1 MAGALQEITLLN
13 QFEVRGDPDNL
24 WRVGFAVKPKG
35 TVVPRL
41 SYTVLT
47 PDKWGGDMF
56 KCIDYLTESGLNP
69 GLPSVWVQA
78 TTVPAIFASPDR
90 WMLDA
95 IDTLIEVKPHARRSN
110 SSRR

>member
-24 WRVGFAVKPKG
+24 WRVGFAAKPKG
-35 TVVPRL
+35 GTIPRL

-47 PDKWGGDMF
+47 PDQWGGDMF
-56 KCIDYLTESGLNP
+56 KCIDYLTERGLNP

-78 TTVPAIFASPDR
+78 TTTNDIFSSPDR

-95 IDTLIEVKPHARRSN
+95 INTLIEVKPNARRSR
-110 SSRR
+110 SR